1 MLLLAFWFD
10 FLILEG
16 WVDSLSRNVG
26 TGLLLYA
33 V

>member
-1 MLLLAFWFD
+1 MLLPAFLFA

-16 WVDSLSRNVG
+16 LTDSLSWNVG